1 YNFKSKELHIEG
13 VEFVAVSNAHIIP
26 SEGKLKM
33 KEGASLD
40 TLKNA
45 KVLFADGNEAHSFST
60 GDILI
65 QSKDKFDGI
74 GNYEFET
81 YNSKKLM
88 LQFTNFRQSS
98 RQVAHGSG
106 SKQITENI
114 GESFIPADK
123 SVEIMPGIL
132 YTGKVFLS
140 DYKKE
145 FDLDGLIA
153 LNVEGDEKHWIKYN
167 TVNDAKISIAHKMVA
182 SNSGKHLHTGIFLEG
197 SEREL
202 YSSFVAP
209 STKDGIPVFV
219 AEGELDYNS
228 ESKSYELSKVKKHN
242 FGVSKEQ
249 KFHYHHDLKEID
261 FEGVV
266 NLGDATRYFAQRSAA
281 VGTINSKTGE
291 LEMNT
296 LLVLDIKA
304 PKKIFEHMIFT
315 LDEYKLNHG
324 AKPTNKKLFASQ
336 LYHVASNEELNF
348 IADQKPIDV
357 KLNELFDNSVT
368 ITNLE
373 LHWSDKQHAF
383 YSKGKLGLANFFNM
397 NVDAELKGFVY
408 LPKRQNN
415 HEMHFYFEVG
425 DDWYYMKRDGDLLS
439 FRSSREDFNK
449 ILSGK
454 SGRYTLISETEA
466 NIVIDRHK
474 RADY

>member
-1 YNFKSKELHIEG
+1 
-13 VEFVAVSNAHIIP
+13 
-26 SEGKLKM
+26 
-33 KEGASLD
+33 
-40 TLKNA
+40 
-45 KVLFADGNEAHSFST
+45 
-60 GDILI
+60 
-65 QSKDKFDGI
+65 
-74 GNYEFET
+74 
-81 YNSKKLM
+81 
-88 LQFTNFRQSS
+88 
-98 RQVAHGSG
+98 
-106 SKQITENI
+106 
-114 GESFIPADK
+114 
-123 SVEIMPGIL
+123 
-132 YTGKVFLS
+132 
-140 DYKKE
+140 
-145 FDLDGLIA
+145 
-153 LNVEGDEKHWIKYN
+153 
-167 TVNDAKISIAHKMVA
+167 
-182 SNSGKHLHTGIFLEG
+182 
-197 SEREL
+197 
-202 YSSFVAP
+202 
-209 STKDGIPVFV
+209 
-219 AEGELDYNS
+219 
-228 ESKSYELSKVKKHN
+228 
-242 FGVSKEQ
+242 
-249 KFHYHHDLKEID
+249 
-261 FEGVV
+261 
-266 NLGDATRYFAQRSAA
+266 
-281 VGTINSKTGE
+281 
-291 LEMNT
+291 
-296 LLVLDIKA
+296 
-304 PKKIFEHMIFT
+304 
-315 LDEYKLNHG
+315 LNHG